1 MARLENISGKQ
12 AAKAFKKAGWYE
24 VGQVGSH
31 LIMSKQN
38 IRVNLSIPQHKEL
51 SVGTL
56 RALIRNAGLSID
68 GFLKLLLILAA
79 PSSSTSPVP
88 PRKDSAPATV
98 GLQLNLMGYSVTA
111 SNAILT
117 PFVEASVKPS
127 FSKPMTFPFLSFIR
141 MISSPVS
148 SQTYSA

>member
-1 MARLENISGKQ
+1 MARLGNISGKQ

-56 RALIRNAGLSID
+56 RALIRNAGLSIED
-68 GFLKLLLILAA
+68 FLKLL
-79 PSSSTSPVP
+79 
-88 PRKDSAPATV
+88 
-98 GLQLNLMGYSVTA
+98 
-111 SNAILT
+111 
-117 PFVEASVKPS
+117 
-127 FSKPMTFPFLSFIR
+127 
-141 MISSPVS
+141 
-148 SQTYSA
+148 